1 MRTMNSIAIAF
12 LLTTVACDQPAPL
25 TSNNTM
31 AEKPVAAPAELHA
44 DWDQL
49 LKAHVRDGL
58 VDYKGFV
65 KDKERLHAYCELLSK
80 NAPSDKASKNS
91 KLAYYIN
98 VYNAQ
103 TVKLIVDNYPV
114 ESIRDLHPTIKI
126 PGVNSV
132 WHITKFMVGSKEMS
146 LNDVEHEVLRKMDEP
161 RIHFAINCASMSCP
175 PLRNEAYTAEKIDA
189 QLTDQAKTFIN
200 TARYNKITKDHVEIS
215 NIFNWFEGDFKKNG
229 TLIEYLNKYSTV
241 QIAADAKVD
250 HLDYDWSLNDVK

>member
-1 MRTMNSIAIAF
+1 
-12 LLTTVACDQPAPL
+12 
-25 TSNNTM
+25 M
-31 AEKPVAAPAELHA
+31 ANGPVVAPAELHA

-65 KDKERLHAYCELLSK
+65 KDKDRLHAYCELLCK
-80 NAPSDKASKNS
+80 NAPSDKASKDS
-91 KLAYYIN
+91 KLAYFIN

-114 ESIRDLHPTIKI
+114 GSIRDLHPAIKI

-132 WHITKFMVGSKEMS
+132 WHITKFMVGSTEMS

-175 PLRNEAYTAEKIDA
+175 PLRNEAYTAEKINT

-200 TARYNKITKDHVEIS
+200 TSRYNKITKDRVEIS
-215 NIFNWFEGDFKKNG
+215 KIFSWFEGDFKKNG
-229 TLIEYLNKYSTV
+229 TLIQFLNKYSTI

>member
-1 MRTMNSIAIAF
+1 MGIMNSITIAF
-12 LLTTVACDQPAPL
+12 LLTTVACDRTTPI
-25 TSNNTM
+25 TWNNTM
-31 AEKPVAAPAELHA
+31 AEAPAIAPAELHA

-58 VDYKGFV
+58 VDYKGFM

-80 NAPSDKASKNS
+80 NAPSDKASKNT
-91 KLAYYIN
+91 KLAYFIN

-114 ESIRDLHPTIKI
+114 ESIRDLHPTLKI

-132 WHITKFMVGSKEMS
+132 WHITKFMVGNTEMS

-189 QLTDQAKTFIN
+189 QLADQAKIFIN
-200 TARYNKITKDHVEIS
+200 SPRYNKVAKDRVELS
-215 NIFNWFEGDFKKNG
+215 KIFSWFEGDFKKNG
-229 TLIEYLNKYSTV
+229 TLIQFLNKYSKV
-241 QIAADAKVD
+241 QIVESAKVD
-250 HLDYDWSLNDVK
+250 HLDYDWNLNDVK

>member
-1 MRTMNSIAIAF
+1 MNSIAIAF
-12 LLTTVACDQPAPL
+12 LLTTVACDRTTPI
-25 TSNNTM
+25 TWNYTM
-31 AEKPVAAPAELHA
+31 ADGPVVAPAELHA

-65 KDKERLHAYCELLSK
+65 KDKGRLNAYCELLSK
-80 NAPSDKASKNS
+80 NAPSDKASKNT
-91 KLAYYIN
+91 KLAYFIN

-114 ESIRDLHPTIKI
+114 ESIRDMHPTLKI

-132 WHITKFMVGSKEMS
+132 WHVTKFKAGSTEMS

-189 QLTDQAKTFIN
+189 QLADQAKTFIN
-200 TARYNKITKDHVEIS
+200 TARYNKITKDHLELS
-215 NIFNWFEGDFKKNG
+215 KIFSWFEGDFKKNG
-229 TLIEYLNKYSTV
+229 SLILYLNKFSKV
-241 QIAADAKVD
+241 QIAESAKVD
-250 HLDYDWSLNDVK
+250 HLDYDWSLNEVK